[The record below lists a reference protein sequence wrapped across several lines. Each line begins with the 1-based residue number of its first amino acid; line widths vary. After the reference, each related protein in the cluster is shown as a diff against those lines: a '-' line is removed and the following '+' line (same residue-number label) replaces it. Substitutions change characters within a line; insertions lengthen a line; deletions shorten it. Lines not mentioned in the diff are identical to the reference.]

1 MELFLDLKKI
11 HVFEIIYCLFS
22 IHNMCNFISR
32 KMFKDKVEMINT
44 MGMIQAKQ
52 VLLYFLLMSETQ
64 TLVIKKKKSKRQPG
78 VHLLIIIIQVVISNN
93 LTSNQTGSF
102 STFGYHMSYVARCH
116 KPVG

>member
-1 MELFLDLKKI
+1 MELFLDLKKN

-64 TLVIKKKKSKRQPG
+64 TLVIKKKKSKRLPE
-78 VHLLIIIIQVVISNN
+78 VHLIIIIQVVITND
-93 LTSNQTGSF
+93 LTLNQTESF